1 MQTEFVNSEV
11 GEAAKP
17 MLIAVAGD
25 IEESADEQVDI
36 AVSSPAELP
45 DAVLTP
51 SLPARLVIRHMDLP
65 TGSTP
70 ER

>member
-1 MQTEFVNSEV
+1 
-11 GEAAKP
+11 

-25 IEESADEQVDI
+25 TEESVDEQVDI
-36 AVSSPAELP
+36 AESSPAELP

-51 SLPARLVIRHMDLP
+51 SLPARLVIPNMDLP